1 MNATNKKPKSNE
13 QYGISTKLWSTLCHS
28 CDICKFANKKPESR
42 FNKVMVWHRTWCP
55 GWSGHTKVYG
65 LKDLS

>member
-42 FNKVMVWHRTWCP
+42 FNCLASAKGELFRR
-55 GWSGHTKVYG
+55 
-65 LKDLS
+65 